1 MAPVLL
7 CPECG
12 TKHPLD
18 NVTANSAFPC
28 SGCGRTL
35 KVPAQAREMASAA
48 GAPAAPVPPVA
59 PPPASPLV
67 PPLVVPIPDAEPHAT
82 HVLAAVPP
90 EPPPVATAPPL
101 GAPQGIAALD
111 LAREPQE
118 APAPKPPPNGTVPA
132 AWIRFLL
139 WFVAVPLAFLIV
151 FGLARAMG
159 LLTTTDITDVA
170 LAEGW
175 RRFWPI
181 IRLLPFVA
189 IVTALLVTAGVYG
202 IARLGARPKPS
213 GTRGGPKAPRARQ
226 SSGAGA

>member
-1 MAPVLL
+1 VAPVLL

-18 NVTANSAFPC
+18 NVAANSAFPC

-48 GAPAAPVPPVA
+48 GAAGAPVPPVA

-67 PPLVVPIPDAEPHAT
+67 PPAPDAGPHAT
-82 HVLAAVPP
+82 RVFGAVPP
-90 EPPPVATAPPL
+90 EPRPPVSTAPPL
-101 GAPQGIAALD
+101 GPPQGIAALD
-111 LAREPQE
+111 LARERQE
-118 APAPKPPPNGTVPA
+118 APAPKPPTTGTVPA

-139 WFVAVPLAFLIV
+139 WLVAVPLAFLIV
-151 FGLARAMG
+151 FGSARAMG

-189 IVTALLVTAGVYG
+189 IVTALLVTGGVYG
-202 IARLGARPKPS
+202 IARLRARPTPS
-213 GTRGGPKAPRARQ
+213 STRGGPKAPRTRQ